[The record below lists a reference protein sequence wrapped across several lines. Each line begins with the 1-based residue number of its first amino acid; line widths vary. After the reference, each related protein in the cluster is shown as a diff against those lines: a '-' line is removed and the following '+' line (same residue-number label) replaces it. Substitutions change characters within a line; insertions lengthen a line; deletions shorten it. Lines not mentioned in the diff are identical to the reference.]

1 MTGLRR
7 YIRPYYGYILLTM
20 LIKFFGALVELLIP
34 YLLETILDDVVPT
47 GSRSGILLTGGAM
60 VLCALLCVS
69 SNIVANRMSAKS
81 AGNITLALRH
91 DLFQRLDTLSARQL
105 DRLTLPSAVSRLTS
119 DTYNVNQLLARMQRL
134 GVRGPILLLGGVCI
148 TLYMDAGL
156 AMVLIATLPL
166 IGVLV
171 YFVTKTSVPLYTK
184 EQGVLDRM
192 VRVVQENITGI
203 RVIKALSKT
212 EYETRRFGEVNGNL
226 CAVDRKVGGI
236 TALTNPTATLILNL
250 GLTGVVLL
258 GAYRVNGGLTQP
270 GVIIAFLNY
279 FTMILNAMLG
289 VTQIFIIWS
298 KGEASAKRVVEV
310 LNLPQDLAVETGGE
324 RATGYLEFRDVSF
337 SYNHVSDNLSH
348 LSFTLERGQTL
359 GILGATGSG
368 KTTLVNLL
376 LRFYDPDQGAIFL
389 DGRNLKS
396 YTPEE
401 LRPKFGVV
409 FQNDFIMEG
418 TLAGNIQFCRKLPP
432 ESLDQAARIAQ
443 ADFIFRKG
451 MDHPVAVR
459 GNNLS
464 GGQKQRLAIARA
476 LAGKPELLVLDDASS
491 ALDYRT
497 DAALRQA
504 LRRDMAGV
512 TQIIVAQ
519 RISSLRHADLILVL
533 EEGRV
538 IGRGNHSSLLRT
550 CPAYRQIAETQMGA
564 EGGGDVRRTGPAY
577 TRQGFAAAGARSG
590 KCRPVSGERFCFAF
604 GAIWGGTGFCWRW
617 LYFSALVPARCLWWA
632 PAWRGKP
639 SMQSQPEQAGLISTW
654 C

>member
-1 MTGLRR
+1 
-7 YIRPYYGYILLTM
+7 
-20 LIKFFGALVELLIP
+20 
-34 YLLETILDDVVPT
+34 
-47 GSRSGILLTGGAM
+47 
-60 VLCALLCVS
+60 
-69 SNIVANRMSAKS
+69 
-81 AGNITLALRH
+81 
-91 DLFQRLDTLSARQL
+91 
-105 DRLTLPSAVSRLTS
+105 
-119 DTYNVNQLLARMQRL
+119 
-134 GVRGPILLLGGVCI
+134 
-148 TLYMDAGL
+148 
-156 AMVLIATLPL
+156 
-166 IGVLV
+166 
-171 YFVTKTSVPLYTK
+171 
-184 EQGVLDRM
+184 M

-289 VTQIFIIWS
+289 VTRIFIIWS

-409 FQNDFIMEG
+409 FK
-418 TLAGNIQFCRKLPP
+418 TT
-432 ESLDQAARIAQ
+432 
-443 ADFIFRKG
+443 
-451 MDHPVAVR
+451 
-459 GNNLS
+459 
-464 GGQKQRLAIARA
+464 
-476 LAGKPELLVLDDASS
+476 SS
-491 ALDYRT
+491 
-497 DAALRQA
+497 
-504 LRRDMAGV
+504 
-512 TQIIVAQ
+512 
-519 RISSLRHADLILVL
+519 
-533 EEGRV
+533 
-538 IGRGNHSSLLRT
+538 
-550 CPAYRQIAETQMGA
+550 
-564 EGGGDVRRTGPAY
+564 
-577 TRQGFAAAGARSG
+577 
-590 KCRPVSGERFCFAF
+590 
-604 GAIWGGTGFCWRW
+604 
-617 LYFSALVPARCLWWA
+617 
-632 PAWRGKP
+632 WRGP
-639 SMQSQPEQAGLISTW
+639 WPETSNFAGSFPRNP
-654 C
+654 